1 MKSAPL
7 ISVKTS
13 LTHSQ
18 TEAVCNADDKKLRAP
33 VSRPRRRFGIRALGR
48 DTRGTAA
55 IEFSIIALP
64 FFLIIF
70 GAFEV
75 GINYLANRMLNAGT
89 DQVARMIRTGQI
101 KATTFT
107 EAQFKQEL
115 CNKGSM
121 FLFKCS
127 DLIVDVKEVANF
139 DTEEVPKNPDG
150 TLDDSQMG
158 FAPGGRLTINVV
170 RVYYEWPNFINW
182 GAQGVD
188 EWSGSKRLI
197 VGTAAFMNE
206 PFS

>member
-1 MKSAPL
+1 MTSAPHTTVDTKPAR
-7 ISVKTS
+7 IQTPAAPTRRPKTG
-13 LTHSQ
+13 
-18 TEAVCNADDKKLRAP
+18 
-33 VSRPRRRFGIRALGR
+33 SRTPSKRRYGIRALWG

-75 GINYLANRMLNAGT
+75 GINYMANRMLNNGT

-101 KATTFT
+101 RATTFT

-115 CNKGSM
+115 CRKGSM
-121 FLFKCS
+121 FMFNCS
-127 DLIVDVKEVANF
+127 KLIVDVKEVASF
-139 DTEEVPKNPDG
+139 DTQEIPKNPDG

-182 GAQGVD
+182 APQGVD
-188 EWSGSKRLI
+188 EWSGTKRLI
-197 VGTAAFMNE
+197 VGTSAFMNE
-206 PFS
+206 PYS